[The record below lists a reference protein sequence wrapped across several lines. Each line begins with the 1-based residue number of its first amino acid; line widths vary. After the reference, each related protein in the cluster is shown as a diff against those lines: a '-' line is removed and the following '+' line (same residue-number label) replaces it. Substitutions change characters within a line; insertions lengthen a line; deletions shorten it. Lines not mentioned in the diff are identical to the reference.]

1 MITLFIVSIAT
12 LILGILN
19 IWIDRDRYVVTIELL
34 KTNYRSVN
42 HNKYLFANLFWIILE
57 IIIVISGLC
66 LTIINGMKLFGIL

>member
-1 MITLFIVSIAT
+1 MIALFIISITT

-19 IWIDRDRYVVTIELL
+19 IWVDRDRYIVTIELL

-57 IIIVISGLC
+57 IIIVIIGLC
-66 LTIINGMKLFGIL
+66 LTIINGIKLFGIL